1 MEKIIEVRDLRKTY
15 GDKES
20 AVKALDG
27 IDLDIFEGELL
38 VILGSSGSGKSTL
51 LNLLGGMDQ
60 PDGGS
65 IWFRGKEISH
75 LKDRDLTKYRKN
87 NVGFVFQAF
96 NLIGEMTVYENVA
109 LTADAKKDP
118 QIVDHVLELVGIQD
132 KKKKYPSH
140 LSGGEQQRVAIAR
153 ALAGK
158 ADMLLCDEPT
168 GALDYETGKQ
178 ILAELETLSRKH
190 KKTVL
195 IVTHTKEIAQMGD
208 RVITMRDGK
217 IVSVTE
223 NESPVSVE
231 RIEW

>member
-1 MEKIIEVRDLRKTY
+1 MEKILEVRDLRKTY

-27 IDLDIFEGELL
+27 IDLDVFEGELL

>member
-1 MEKIIEVRDLRKTY
+1 MEKILEVRDLRKTY

-109 LTADAKKDP
+109 LTADTKKDP

-153 ALAGK
+153 ALMNDPAILF
-158 ADMLLCDEPT
+158 ADEPS
-168 GALDYETGKQ
+168 GNLD
-178 ILAELETLSRKH
+178 S
-190 KKTVL
+190 KTKEDIHRLFFDLRDRLGQTVV
-195 IVTHTKEIAQMGD
+195 IVTHDPSLAALCD
-208 RVITMRDGK
+208 RTLIMKDGQF
-217 IVSVTE
+217 VPSGV
-223 NESPVSVE
+223 ES
-231 RIEW
+231 

>member
-109 LTADAKKDP
+109 LTADTKKDP

>member
-1 MEKIIEVRDLRKTY
+1 MEKILEVRDLRKTY

-27 IDLDIFEGELL
+27 IDLDVFEGELL

-75 LKDRDLTKYRKN
+75 LKDRELTKYRKN

-109 LTADAKKDP
+109 LTADTKKDP

>member
-1 MEKIIEVRDLRKTY
+1 MEKILEVRDLRKTY

-109 LTADAKKDP
+109 LTADTKKDP

-217 IVSVTE
+217 IVSVTD

>member
-1 MEKIIEVRDLRKTY
+1 MEKILEVRDLRKTY

-109 LTADAKKDP
+109 LTADTKKDP

-223 NESPVSVE
+223 NELPVSVE

>member
-1 MEKIIEVRDLRKTY
+1 MEKILEVRDLRKTY

>member
-1 MEKIIEVRDLRKTY
+1 MEKILEVRDLRKTY

-27 IDLDIFEGELL
+27 IDLDVFEGELL
-38 VILGSSGSGKSTL
+38 VILGSSGSGKSTF

-109 LTADAKKDP
+109 LTADTKKDP

>member
-1 MEKIIEVRDLRKTY
+1 MEKILEVRDLRKTY

-109 LTADAKKDP
+109 LTADTKKDP